1 MRVSLIYREHCEQHK
16 APQQTSVRSLALF
29 RVEGI
34 KSTIIYRTDDDEWHG
49 ERRDSNE
56 AIFVAGQQ
64 WVCITQASIR
74 KYQVTPGFEF
84 FRPVIR
90 ELDSWAVGETK
101 DLVLDAISFYQPLF
115 GHAPKGFSTGQQV
128 G

>member
-1 MRVSLIYREHCEQHK
+1 MRVSLVYKEHCEQHK

-29 RVEGI
+29 RVDGT
-34 KSTIIYRTDDDEWHG
+34 KSTIIYRSDDEWHA
-49 ERRDSNE
+49 ERRNSNE

-64 WVCITQASIR
+64 WVCIAQASIR

-90 ELDSWAVGETK
+90 ELDGWSVGETK
-101 DLVLDAISFYQPLF
+101 DLVLDAILFHQPPF
-115 GHAPKGFSTGQQV
+115 SQATKGTLGRV
-128 G
+128 AH

>member
-1 MRVSLIYREHCEQHK
+1 MRVGLVYKEHCEQHK

-34 KSTIIYRTDDDEWHG
+34 KSTIIYRSDWHG

-74 KYQVTPGFEF
+74 KYLVTPGFEF

-90 ELDSWAVGETK
+90 ELDGWSVGETK
-101 DLVLDAISFYQPLF
+101 NLALDAIPFHQPLF
-115 GHAPKGFSTGQQV
+115 SGVQKAFSTGQQV
-128 G
+128 S